1 MMPDPHVRDEYVAAY
16 QEWQKQLADLHA
28 VLLDGRRTDP
38 ARLKGLLNREARAK
52 ARYDVARRRLLGLE
66 PVDA

>member
-1 MMPDPHVRDEYVAAY
+1 MPDPHVRDEYIAAY
-16 QEWQKQLADLHA
+16 QEWQQQLADLHA

-52 ARYDVARRRLLGLE
+52 ARYDVARLRLLGLE
-66 PVDA
+66 PEDV